1 MPTVNV
7 YSIANKKVGTVE
19 LDDAVFGAPV
29 REHLFY
35 AMVRYQRNK
44 ARSGNHATK
53 GRAQVSGGGKKPWR
67 QKGTGRARQGSSR
80 SPQWAGG
87 GVVHGPIPRSHA
99 HDLPKKARRAALV
112 SALSRRCAEEALTI
126 FDAFELEGIKTKGFV
141 AVMKAFQIDD
151 LLLVIPEKN
160 DNVLRSARNI
170 PGVTVLPVEGLNV
183 LDILKH
189 KNLALTKDAAERIT
203 ARFKKNTPAPAVAEP
218 PKKRAPRKKK
228 ADAVAEQG
236 GAEVQDG

>member
-7 YSIANKKVGTVE
+7 YNIAKKKVGTVE

-35 AMVRYQRNK
+35 EMVRYQRNK

-67 QKGTGRARQGSSR
+67 QKGTGRARQGSTR
-80 SPQWAGG
+80 SPHWAGG

-99 HDLPKKARRAALV
+99 HDLTKKARRAALV
-112 SALSRRCAEEALTI
+112 AALSARCAEEALTI
-126 FDAFELEGIKTKGFV
+126 FDAFELEGIKTKSFV
-141 AVMKAFQIDD
+141 AVMKAFEIDD
-151 LLLVIPEKN
+151 LLLVLPEKN

-189 KNLALTKDAAERIT
+189 KNLALTKDAVERIT
-203 ARFKKNTPAPAVAEP
+203 ARFKKNAPAPEAKPEA
-218 PKKRAPRKKK
+218 KKRAPRKKK
-228 ADAVAEQG
+228 ADAA
-236 GAEVQDG
+236 AEVQDG

>member
-7 YSIANKKVGTVE
+7 YNIAKKKVGTVD

-80 SPQWAGG
+80 SPHWAGG

-99 HDLPKKARRAALV
+99 HELPKKARRAALA
-112 SALSRRCAEEALTI
+112 SALSRRCAEEAITI
-126 FDAFELEGIKTKGFV
+126 FDAFELEGIKTKNFV
-141 AVMKAFQIDD
+141 AVMKTFAIDD
-151 LLLVIPEKN
+151 LLLVLPEAN
-160 DNVLRSARNI
+160 DSVSRSARNI
-170 PGVTVLPVEGLNV
+170 PGVTVLPVAGLNV
-183 LDILKH
+183 LDILRH
-189 KNLALTKDAAERIT
+189 KNLALTKDAVERIT
-203 ARFKKNTPAPAVAEP
+203 ARFKKNAPAPAVEAP

-228 ADAVAEQG
+228 ADA